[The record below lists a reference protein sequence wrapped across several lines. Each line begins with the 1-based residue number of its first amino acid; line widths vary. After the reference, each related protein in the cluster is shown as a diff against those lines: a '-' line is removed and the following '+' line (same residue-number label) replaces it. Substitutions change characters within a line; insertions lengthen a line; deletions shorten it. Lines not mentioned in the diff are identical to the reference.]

1 MHYTWCYCK
10 AIGKAGADERNRT
23 AVISLEGMGPLGPYQ
38 ALSDKWALKDPL
50 ERKRLISAVRT
61 TEAAPNC
68 CSRVN
73 AQTELDHA
81 LWQSLIPRLSA
92 LPSVAGHSRPAYRAE
107 PWKTGPRGNKPD
119 GTGSRGPGQH
129 GDLGPAQNEAH
140 QISRSRRRQA
150 KGDAPR
156 TKGSFGNE
164 PRTLPHEEQDGT
176 RRLSD
181 RQHVPAARHH
191 EVRAR

>member
-10 AIGKAGADERNRT
+10 AIGKAGAGERNRT
-23 AVISLEGMGPLGPYQ
+23 AVISLEGIGPLGPYQ

-68 CSRVN
+68 CRRVN
-73 AQTELDHA
+73 AQTELD
-81 LWQSLIPRLSA
+81 PDNRLSRDCRRCRA
-92 LPSVAGHSRPAYRAE
+92 SRAIASP
-107 PWKTGPRGNKPD
+107 PIGPNLGRQDQGGDKPE

-129 GDLGPAQNEAH
+129 GDLGPAQNEAR

-156 TKGSFGNE
+156 TKRSFGNE

-181 RQHVPAARHH
+181 RQHVPAAKHH